1 MENALDFYLFPI
13 FIPSLTFLQ
22 ASLSHNNEI
31 LKISPSQNYLDDM
44 PPSHS
49 IAVLQVK

>member
-13 FIPSLTFLQ
+13 FTPSLTFLQ

-49 IAVLQVK
+49 IAVL